1 MGKDMK
7 KNINFRMNRIMFVD
21 ESVIY
26 IGAGENLRK
35 MLRTVYTRGTVPRT
49 LQVISSTLLP
59 ASPAG
64 RCHCTDFIEDK
75 TVISPFIHLS
85 VQSPTHPT
93 KKHILSAN

>member
-35 MLRTVYTRGTVPRT
+35 MLRTVYTGGTVPWT
-49 LQVISSTLLP
+49 L
-59 ASPAG
+59 
-64 RCHCTDFIEDK
+64 
-75 TVISPFIHLS
+75 
-85 VQSPTHPT
+85 
-93 KKHILSAN
+93 